1 MFETSSTISNLIF
14 RRISFHLLYF
24 TVDSFENAARG
35 LIILNLN
42 VIVNIKR
49 LVTRQV

>member
-1 MFETSSTISNLIF
+1 MFETSSTVSNLIF

-24 TVDSFENAARG
+24 TVDSFENGARG

-42 VIVNIKR
+42 AIVNIKKSE
-49 LVTRQV
+49 TGQV